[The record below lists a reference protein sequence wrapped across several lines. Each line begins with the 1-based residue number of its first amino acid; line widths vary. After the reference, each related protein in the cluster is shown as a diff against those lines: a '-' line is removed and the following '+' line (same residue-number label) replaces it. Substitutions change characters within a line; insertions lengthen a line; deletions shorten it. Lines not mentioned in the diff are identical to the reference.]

1 MKRRRRIGAVGL
13 GRDTEGLPKC
23 SLPRTIIPGRDSAT
37 AGLTLSSRTSRA
49 EHARERTESTRGK
62 TPASRRSTAPTRPES
77 KRFWSAPATARAV
90 ADVRGRLDYSTAVK
104 LREHPFGS
112 QDRTRGKEARD
123 RIRSKS
129 ASGASRSAAAAPA
142 SFPLTVAYT
151 CCDAACPGALL
162 TSRDSVVVAALRRIK
177 GYPLTDIRPPHR
189 RN

>member
-13 GRDTEGLPKC
+13 GRDTEGLRKC
-23 SLPRTIIPGRDSAT
+23 SHPRYINLGRDRTT
-37 AGLTLSSRTSRA
+37 AWLTLSSRTSRA

-112 QDRTRGKEARD
+112 QDRIRGKEARV
-123 RIRSKS
+123 RLRAKL
-129 ASGASRSAAAAPA
+129 ASSASRSAAAAPA
-142 SFPLTVAYT
+142 SSHSRSPIH
-151 CCDAACPGALL
+151 AAMPHARVQYSPPATPSWGLL
-162 TSRDSVVVAALRRIK
+162 SGGSKAT
-177 GYPLTDIRPPHR
+177 P
-189 RN
+189 